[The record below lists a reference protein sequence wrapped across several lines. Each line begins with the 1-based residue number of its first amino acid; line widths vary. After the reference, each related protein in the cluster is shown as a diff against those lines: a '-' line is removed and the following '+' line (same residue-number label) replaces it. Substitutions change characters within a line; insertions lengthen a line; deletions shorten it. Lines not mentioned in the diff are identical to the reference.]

1 MRHFSWTYNF
11 KDDLKECR
19 CLCCNKDCQQVWQKL
34 NKFSNHNYNKFVL
47 LFQKGVY
54 PNEYMHNWE
63 KFNETSL
70 SEKVDVFENFRNMC
84 FKIYE
89 LDPEK
94 LLPAAGLA
102 WKAALKQTKAKLDLL
117 TDVYRLLMVEK
128 GIRGGNVTLFIDM
141 QKIIKN
147 TWKIII
153 KIKSCH
159 MFNIGM

>member
-1 MRHFSWTYNF
+1 M
-11 KDDLKECR
+11 
-19 CLCCNKDCQQVWQKL
+19 
-34 NKFSNHNYNKFVL
+34 
-47 LFQKGVY
+47 
-54 PNEYMHNWE
+54 
-63 KFNETSL
+63 
-70 SEKVDVFENFRNMC
+70 
-84 FKIYE
+84 
-89 LDPEK
+89 
-94 LLPAAGLA
+94 LPAAGLA